1 MGVEVL
7 SENRYKT
14 KQINQFPLI
23 VRQVVSKIKSP
34 FVSIRCWSTLPQ
46 WDRSNWMIVQPAHHL
61 VLINGYTHNGPLY
74 EGDSYLHNEDPEA
87 LASCWGGYF
96 NNEILDVTSE
106 LWQNYHF
113 VGNTGRI
120 TVFTTR
126 PYSEAL
132 HTERIDY
139 IKPGQL
145 VLQQADYEP
154 ILYCGFCDKYA
165 KYHEHNCDYDP
176 PWDPYD
182 GYPSGHDTD

>member
-1 MGVEVL
+1 M
-7 SENRYKT
+7 
-14 KQINQFPLI
+14 
-23 VRQVVSKIKSP
+23 SP
-34 FVSIRCWSTLPQ
+34 
-46 WDRSNWMIVQPAHHL
+46 A
-61 VLINGYTHNGPLY
+61 
-74 EGDSYLHNEDPEA
+74 SY
-87 LASCWGGYF
+87 GRITIF
-96 NNEILDVTSE
+96 
-106 LWQNYHF
+106 F
-113 VGNTGRI
+113 GNTGRI

-139 IKPGQL
+139 IEPGQL

-154 ILYCGFCDKYA
+154 ILYCGFCDKFA